1 MTAICCVSVCR
12 TQCLAFAQPPPPAR
26 PPRCPGGRVY
36 KGLASTTTSCR
47 CQTEPAVSCRSRP
60 QLQLRARVTSGS
72 CDDSQLSQ
80 LMKSAVPRLAA
91 VAGLAWGLQGR
102 GRAGGVAGA
111 GQLRGARHC
120 WSWGRALPA
129 AAAQCHHHLSSVWC
143 AGPGQPSPPAS
154 PPSPAAEQCLQH
166 PRPSPVSWAAPGPDT
181 PPPPPAGTHR
191 AGTHQHTTGAG
202 LCAVRCVLPPP
213 RPPGPVSPL
222 NQRQWSWCRCAGG
235 GVCPGCARLSR
246 VTLDFHSWRAGRCLA
261 ARPALG
267 TMPSNKQ
274 TLALGH
280 RQTAAPARA
289 RTAGGSTHH
298 PATTFTLY
306 IQPSP
311 RPACK
316 QSHPAAPRGS
326 QVTESPHKRR

>member
-1 MTAICCVSVCR
+1 MSPSAGLSAWPSPR
-12 TQCLAFAQPPPPAR
+12 RPPPAR

-91 VAGLAWGLQGR
+91 VAGLAWVLQR
-102 GRAGGVAGA
+102 AGA
-111 GQLRGARHC
+111 G
-120 WSWGRALPA
+120 WGRGGGGSAERGQTLLELGPGSASSSGTVPSSFIIGVVCRPRPA
-129 AAAQCHHHLSSVWC
+129 QSASFSAQPSSGAVSATSKAFSSLLGG
-143 AGPGQPSPPAS
+143 AGPRHTATTSS
-154 PPSPAAEQCLQH
+154 
-166 PRPSPVSWAAPGPDT
+166 RNTPGGDT
-181 PPPPPAGTHR
+181 PTHHR
-191 AGTHQHTTGAG
+191 CGPG

-298 PATTFTLY
+298 PATFTLY

-316 QSHPAAPRGS
+316 QSHPAPRGS